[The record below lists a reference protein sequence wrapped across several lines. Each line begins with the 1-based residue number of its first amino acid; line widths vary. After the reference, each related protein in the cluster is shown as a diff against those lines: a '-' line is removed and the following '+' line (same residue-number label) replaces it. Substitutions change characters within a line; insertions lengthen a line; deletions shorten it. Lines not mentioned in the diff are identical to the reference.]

1 MRRSTTLASIFVGAA
16 ALIMAPMSHAAVK
29 PEVKANIA
37 NGKKIFTEGKG
48 SVPACNSCHGADGMG
63 DDNLGTPRLAGQIS
77 QFIVKQL
84 EDFATDRRQD
94 TTMFVMN
101 TNAKGLSAQDR
112 RDVAAY
118 VSTLKNYKI
127 RTVLGQ
133 QQLVEAKAGSNLKEL
148 AANGTEI
155 GKRHLG
161 KAIVNYGAPERG
173 IPACRSCHG
182 YNGRGVDPIYPKIG
196 GQRFT
201 YIVNQLK
208 NFREGKRKNDPM
220 SQMQVVARKLSDED
234 ILNLATFLTN
244 APPTSL
250 GNIRLP
256 EQHPFMAFD
265 TH

>member
-1 MRRSTTLASIFVGAA
+1 MRRLTTLASIFMGAA
-16 ALIMAPMSHAAVK
+16 ALIVTPMSNASVH
-29 PEVKANIA
+29 PEVKASIA
-37 NGKKIFTEGKG
+37 NGKKIFTQGKG

-101 TNAKGLSAQDR
+101 ANAKGLSAQDR

-118 VSTLKNYKI
+118 VSSLENYTV

-133 QQLVEAKAGSNLKEL
+133 KQLVEAKAGSDIKEL

-196 GQRFT
+196 GQRFN
-201 YIVNQLK
+201 YIMSQLK
-208 NFREGKRKNDPM
+208 SFHDGKRKNDPM
-220 SQMQVVARKLSDED
+220 GQMRAVASKLTEED
-234 ILNLATFLTN
+234 MRNLATFLTN

-250 GNIRLP
+250 GNTRLP

-265 TH
+265 IQ